1 MSRKILRLI
10 VFSFLALVTGI
21 VAVTIAKIPI
31 PLEDLTILTIC
42 FAAISLIS
50 LLIFLRGQ
58 PKDPSGKI
66 MHLLVA
72 ISVKF
77 LIELVL
83 ALIWFFV
90 AKKSD
95 VPSLLL
101 FFILY
106 LGFSLFLV
114 YLMLNTLKHNS
125 L

>member
-1 MSRKILRLI
+1 
-10 VFSFLALVTGI
+10 
-21 VAVTIAKIPI
+21 
-31 PLEDLTILTIC
+31 
-42 FAAISLIS
+42 
-50 LLIFLRGQ
+50 
-58 PKDPSGKI
+58 

-77 LIELVL
+77 LMELVL

-95 VPSLLL
+95 TPSLLL

-114 YLMLNTLKHNS
+114 HLMLNTLRHNS